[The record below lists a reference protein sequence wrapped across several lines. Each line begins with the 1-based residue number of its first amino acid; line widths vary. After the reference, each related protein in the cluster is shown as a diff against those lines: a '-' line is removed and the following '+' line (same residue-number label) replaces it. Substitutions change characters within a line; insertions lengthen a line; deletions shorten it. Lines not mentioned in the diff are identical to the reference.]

1 MNLDP
6 IPAEDIE
13 TLKFIKIYTGF
24 CCFGS
29 TAERKVHDFI
39 QRQIAEQLETCEL
52 GIIFTRMG
60 WARLPNGSRVYVA
73 GGRVIGNLGGIKYAL
88 APELLKVHL
97 LDGKIPTAR
106 LLQEFFACIKV
117 CFLILIPLIAYAI
130 KSLLNTPFA
139 EAGYPL
145 RFVLH
150 LLGEQGVG
158 KTTTAMKFALP
169 FDIEEP
175 MKMPFGFVDA
185 GGTPAALR
193 RFFDSMRDVP
203 ALLDDIAKTS
213 DPKEDRQRQST
224 ASQLIRYVANAAGRQ
239 LVSGKHVEFI
249 NAKCGMIVTAEHKPQ
264 SESDTTRCVT
274 LVLLDQMG
282 SLSQNNRE
290 LTASVLS
297 SFIKHFADNY
307 NNLTAGIKAFLD
319 RKSVYEESL
328 RQQQHFNELECCFCL
343 LLDFTVAEQALT
355 RKEAK
360 ELRKLANESFNVSYR
375 RNCEMLRDMDR
386 VSLNHPGEIIREAI
400 ENGALEIA
408 KSLKKFKKD
417 ADEYDGFRD
426 DNLVMIR
433 QSSIARLF
441 SEVSNRSVSTIE
453 AGKILRG
460 CGLVAENGE
469 KKTAAHKAKDMP
481 RMVKFDKKSLN
492 CS

>member
-13 TLKFIKIYTGF
+13 TLKFIKIYAGF
-24 CCFGS
+24 CYFGS

-60 WARLPNGSRVYVA
+60 RVYVA
-73 GGRVIGNLGGIKYAL
+73 GGRVIDNLGGIKYAL

-193 RFFDSMRDVP
+193 RLFDSMRDVP

-249 NAKCGMIVTAEHKPQ
+249 NA
-264 SESDTTRCVT
+264 
-274 LVLLDQMG
+274 
-282 SLSQNNRE
+282 
-290 LTASVLS
+290 
-297 SFIKHFADNY
+297 
-307 NNLTAGIKAFLD
+307 
-319 RKSVYEESL
+319 
-328 RQQQHFNELECCFCL
+328 
-343 LLDFTVAEQALT
+343 
-355 RKEAK
+355 
-360 ELRKLANESFNVSYR
+360 
-375 RNCEMLRDMDR
+375 
-386 VSLNHPGEIIREAI
+386 
-400 ENGALEIA
+400 
-408 KSLKKFKKD
+408 
-417 ADEYDGFRD
+417 
-426 DNLVMIR
+426 
-433 QSSIARLF
+433 
-441 SEVSNRSVSTIE
+441 
-453 AGKILRG
+453 
-460 CGLVAENGE
+460 
-469 KKTAAHKAKDMP
+469 
-481 RMVKFDKKSLN
+481 
-492 CS
+492 